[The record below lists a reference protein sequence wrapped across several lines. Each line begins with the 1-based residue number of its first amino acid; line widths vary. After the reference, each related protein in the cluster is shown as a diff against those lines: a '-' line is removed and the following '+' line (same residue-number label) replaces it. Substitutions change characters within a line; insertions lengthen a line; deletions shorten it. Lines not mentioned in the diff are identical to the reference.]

1 MKHRHSGQKKSKTGI
16 VFSLVLI
23 GIIAG
28 AGYLYTSP
36 IFEREAPLIESVQN
50 VVWNRKAPIQIN
62 LSDNEGLKNY
72 TLVLNDGEHDL
83 LVGQEVFDAKV
94 KQKQVQVAYPKGNIL
109 NPKAKHLTLNVSV
122 SDSSLWHLGQ
132 GNRSDK
138 TIDIDI
144 DVKRPNVNIVANSYS
159 ITQGG
164 SALVVFQA
172 EDENLDT
179 LYVEVG
185 DAKFKAQPYLQ
196 KGYYAALI
204 AWPFQEKE
212 FKAKV
217 VAVDRANNVQQVEIP
232 FYLIAHSYDISWIEA
247 KDKFIDGKIT
257 DLIESNPEYAES
269 ENKLEKL
276 RAVNETMRLKNEA
289 MIHSISKEISSEML
303 TGWKI
308 HQFYPLRN
316 GQKVASFGDERHYYY
331 QDKGNEVSHSFHV
344 GYDLA
349 STKMAAIQTSND
361 GKVVFVGDNGIYGN
375 MPMIDHGLGLYSL
388 YGHCSSISVAQGDE
402 VLAGDVIAK
411 TGVTGLALGDHLH
424 FGLLVQGIEV
434 RPVEW
439 FDQDWIRKNV
449 DNVFEEA
456 QKIINGK

>member
-1 MKHRHSGQKKSKTGI
+1 
-16 VFSLVLI
+16 
-23 GIIAG
+23 
-28 AGYLYTSP
+28 
-36 IFEREAPLIESVQN
+36 
-50 VVWNRKAPIQIN
+50 
-62 LSDNEGLKNY
+62 
-72 TLVLNDGEHDL
+72 
-83 LVGQEVFDAKV
+83 
-94 KQKQVQVAYPKGNIL
+94 
-109 NPKAKHLTLNVSV
+109 
-122 SDSSLWHLGQ
+122 
-132 GNRSDK
+132 
-138 TIDIDI
+138 
-144 DVKRPNVNIVANSYS
+144 
-159 ITQGG
+159 
-164 SALVVFQA
+164 VFQA